1 MSGFAVG
8 SFPKR
13 KTIIYVNKV
22 VLCSNSDRMEKL
34 SFLRTEG
41 WQLIENYQLFQLKFP
56 INSGIDLPIPTL
68 SVFPSEM

>member
-1 MSGFAVG
+1 MSGFVLA

-22 VLCSNSDRMEKL
+22 VLCSNSHRMEKL

-41 WQLIENYQLFQLKFP
+41 WQLIENDQLFQLKFP

>member
-1 MSGFAVG
+1 
-8 SFPKR
+8 
-13 KTIIYVNKV
+13 
-22 VLCSNSDRMEKL
+22 MEKL

-41 WQLIENYQLFQLKFP
+41 WQLIENDQLFQLKFP